1 MKSIDTLSFYLAPWR
16 WKKWQS
22 ILFMVVILT
31 IIYSA
36 ALNNPFIWDDYFHVV
51 ENTFIKDWRY
61 IPQIFTSDVFF
72 FAPQRSNFYRPL
84 QSLSYMID
92 YTVWKLNPLGYH
104 LTNVLIHLFNIILIY
119 LLLSKLFQ
127 NRFVPFLSAFFF
139 TIHPLQTS
147 AVSYIAGRADLLLTF
162 FCLCSLSLYF
172 ESQHATSG
180 GMRGR
185 LYYVVSIIA
194 FIFALLSKEA
204 ALIFPIFL
212 VVFDYFFPVKEKSH
226 TARYKKIVRYL
237 PFFIAAALYLIL
249 RITVLHFPLENIA
262 PADVTLYQR
271 IITAPQIIISYM
283 GLLLIPLD
291 LRMERV
297 VSLSPSFL
305 RQEVILPL
313 IALISL
319 FVFAIR
325 GVRRSPGILF
335 GLLWFFIFLIPTLN
349 IIIPLNA
356 MMAEHWL
363 YLSSVGFFMVISFL
377 LHKGLNTK
385 YGVLKVVISGLI
397 ITSSAYYC
405 LRTYQRNI
413 EWGNEILFFEKILQH
428 SGGWDIDRVHMN
440 LAKAYY
446 RQEKYDL
453 AKQEVKQTLEINP
466 RYFEAYCLLGV
477 LSGGEG
483 DYDTSIKYLQEA
495 IRMNPSYVAAYHN
508 KAITYAKMG
517 KLRLA
522 VAEWEKAL
530 KLNPYYRPAQVNIEK
545 ARRLIGNE

>member
-204 ALIFPIFL
+204 A
-212 VVFDYFFPVKEKSH
+212 
-226 TARYKKIVRYL
+226 
-237 PFFIAAALYLIL
+237 
-249 RITVLHFPLENIA
+249 
-262 PADVTLYQR
+262 
-271 IITAPQIIISYM
+271 
-283 GLLLIPLD
+283 
-291 LRMERV
+291 
-297 VSLSPSFL
+297 
-305 RQEVILPL
+305 
-313 IALISL
+313 
-319 FVFAIR
+319 
-325 GVRRSPGILF
+325 
-335 GLLWFFIFLIPTLN
+335 
-349 IIIPLNA
+349 
-356 MMAEHWL
+356 
-363 YLSSVGFFMVISFL
+363 
-377 LHKGLNTK
+377 
-385 YGVLKVVISGLI
+385 
-397 ITSSAYYC
+397 
-405 LRTYQRNI
+405 
-413 EWGNEILFFEKILQH
+413 
-428 SGGWDIDRVHMN
+428 
-440 LAKAYY
+440 
-446 RQEKYDL
+446 
-453 AKQEVKQTLEINP
+453 
-466 RYFEAYCLLGV
+466 
-477 LSGGEG
+477 
-483 DYDTSIKYLQEA
+483 
-495 IRMNPSYVAAYHN
+495 
-508 KAITYAKMG
+508 
-517 KLRLA
+517 
-522 VAEWEKAL
+522 
-530 KLNPYYRPAQVNIEK
+530 
-545 ARRLIGNE
+545 